1 MLSKVLMFLTP
12 AQKRGLRIL
21 MVLLIIGVFFEM
33 IGLGVI
39 IPALSIMLK
48 PDIGAEYPK
57 IRPLLK
63 LLGNPTQTQLV
74 VFGML
79 ILVVVNLAKALFL
92 FYMTWRQSR
101 FSDDLSA
108 NLSQRLFLGYLHQ
121 PYTFHLQRN
130 SSDLIRN
137 IQSEVVLFTDVSKAA
152 IVMSTEFSVLLTTI
166 VFLFVVEPAGAFFV
180 TSFLGIIAFLFHRV
194 TKGKLL
200 KWGKQRQI
208 NDGFAIKHL
217 LQGLGG
223 VKDVKLF
230 GREEQ
235 FLQEYSKYN
244 SSSARLLAKVLTLGQ
259 APRLY
264 LEVLS
269 VIGLAGLVISMILQ
283 SKPLDQLIPIL
294 GVFVVAAFRMIPS
307 VIRILSSMQTFR
319 YIRPVVDVLSN
330 EFLMIQ
336 KTQEQKLISNPSEKI
351 DFNNAIELKEVIF
364 YYPGSSVPA
373 LNGISIKIKKGET
386 IGFIGASGSGKSTIV
401 DVILGLL
408 LVSEG
413 EVMVD
418 NNNIQMNMRSWQDK
432 IGYVPQSIYL
442 TDDTLR
448 CNVAFGLPDEQIDD
462 EAVMR
467 AIKAAQLETLVSTL
481 SEGVETIVGERGIRL
496 SGGQRQRIGI
506 ARALY
511 HDPSVLVLDE
521 ATSALDTETEQ
532 GVMDA
537 VKALHGTKTVLIVAH
552 RLTTVQDCDRIYRL
566 DTGKIVATG
575 VPEDILYN

>member
-101 FSDDLSA
+101 FSADLSA

-194 TKGKLL
+194 TKCKLL

-208 NDGFAIKHL
+208 NDGFAIK
-217 LQGLGG
+217 Q
-223 VKDVKLF
+223 
-230 GREEQ
+230 
-235 FLQEYSKYN
+235 
-244 SSSARLLAKVLTLGQ
+244 
-259 APRLY
+259 
-264 LEVLS
+264 
-269 VIGLAGLVISMILQ
+269 
-283 SKPLDQLIPIL
+283 
-294 GVFVVAAFRMIPS
+294 
-307 VIRILSSMQTFR
+307 
-319 YIRPVVDVLSN
+319 
-330 EFLMIQ
+330 
-336 KTQEQKLISNPSEKI
+336 
-351 DFNNAIELKEVIF
+351 
-364 YYPGSSVPA
+364 
-373 LNGISIKIKKGET
+373 
-386 IGFIGASGSGKSTIV
+386 
-401 DVILGLL
+401 
-408 LVSEG
+408 
-413 EVMVD
+413 
-418 NNNIQMNMRSWQDK
+418 
-432 IGYVPQSIYL
+432 
-442 TDDTLR
+442 
-448 CNVAFGLPDEQIDD
+448 
-462 EAVMR
+462 
-467 AIKAAQLETLVSTL
+467 
-481 SEGVETIVGERGIRL
+481 
-496 SGGQRQRIGI
+496 
-506 ARALY
+506 
-511 HDPSVLVLDE
+511 
-521 ATSALDTETEQ
+521 
-532 GVMDA
+532 
-537 VKALHGTKTVLIVAH
+537 
-552 RLTTVQDCDRIYRL
+552 
-566 DTGKIVATG
+566 
-575 VPEDILYN
+575 

>member
-101 FSDDLSA
+101 FSADLSA

-223 VKDVKLF
+223 GQRCQTFWKRRTVFTRIFKI
-230 GREEQ
+230 Q
-235 FLQEYSKYN
+235 FLQCK
-244 SSSARLLAKVLTLGQ
+244 TLGKSFNTWASPQ
-259 APRLY
+259 T
-264 LEVLS
+264 
-269 VIGLAGLVISMILQ
+269 I
-283 SKPLDQLIPIL
+283 
-294 GVFVVAAFRMIPS
+294 FR
-307 VIRILSSMQTFR
+307 SSFCD
-319 YIRPVVDVLSN
+319 RP
-330 EFLMIQ
+330 
-336 KTQEQKLISNPSEKI
+336 
-351 DFNNAIELKEVIF
+351 
-364 YYPGSSVPA
+364 
-373 LNGISIKIKKGET
+373 
-386 IGFIGASGSGKSTIV
+386 
-401 DVILGLL
+401 
-408 LVSEG
+408 
-413 EVMVD
+413 
-418 NNNIQMNMRSWQDK
+418 
-432 IGYVPQSIYL
+432 
-442 TDDTLR
+442 
-448 CNVAFGLPDEQIDD
+448 C
-462 EAVMR
+462 
-467 AIKAAQLETLVSTL
+467 
-481 SEGVETIVGERGIRL
+481 
-496 SGGQRQRIGI
+496 RIG
-506 ARALY
+506 
-511 HDPSVLVLDE
+511 DFDDF
-521 ATSALDTETEQ
+521 T
-532 GVMDA
+532 
-537 VKALHGTKTVLIVAH
+537 VK
-552 RLTTVQDCDRIYRL
+552 TT
-566 DTGKIVATG
+566 
-575 VPEDILYN
+575 